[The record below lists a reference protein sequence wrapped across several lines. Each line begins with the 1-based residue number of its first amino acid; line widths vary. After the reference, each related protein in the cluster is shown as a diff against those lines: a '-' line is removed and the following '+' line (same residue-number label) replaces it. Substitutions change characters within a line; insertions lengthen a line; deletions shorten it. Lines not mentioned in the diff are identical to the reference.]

1 MLPST
6 WSEGE
11 IVVRAVEVAQTPALH
26 AAFLECVDVVGLDP
40 TFAEVPESTV
50 GELVEQSVAEEAQER
65 GFRMRSIHVGPDEE
79 LAGYFHLMED
89 VPNADDAWLSILA
102 IRSRFRRSGV
112 GTTLIGSLKR
122 VLSAEGFRF
131 ALARVYLANVPA
143 LQFWTRL
150 GFIDIVPHRGDY
162 VGQDLGKACIVL
174 RASLGGAL

>member
-112 GTTLIGSLKR
+112 GTTLIGKPQ
-122 VLSAEGFRF
+122 EGAVRRG
-131 ALARVYLANVPA
+131 LPL
-143 LQFWTRL
+143 RL
-150 GFIDIVPHRGDY
+150 GARLSGQCSGLAILDSIGFHRHSPPSG
-162 VGQDLGKACIVL
+162 
-174 RASLGGAL
+174 